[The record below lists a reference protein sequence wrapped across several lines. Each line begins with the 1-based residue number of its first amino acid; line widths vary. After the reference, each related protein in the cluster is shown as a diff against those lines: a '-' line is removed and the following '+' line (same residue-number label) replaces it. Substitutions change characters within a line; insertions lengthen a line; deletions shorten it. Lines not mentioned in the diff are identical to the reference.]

1 MSPKAMLMMGA
12 ALADMPWHVPTTM
25 GAILESVTLCC
36 DAKVVIF
43 LLTASERADF
53 FTLFI

>member
-1 MSPKAMLMMGA
+1 MMGA